1 MYASPYLPQIFRTN
15 LRRLPPAISQ
25 VAACINTATHPKE
38 STMSDTLKTTQ
49 EIQVNRDQLA
59 RYSGAVSRWCALTEG
74 NINYSAADETPKWE
88 SELAAFSKHLSFLDE
103 RKRKATPLQF

>member
-1 MYASPYLPQIFRTN
+1 VYAPPYLPRIFCTN
-15 LRRLPPAISQ
+15 LRRLPHAINQITS
-25 VAACINTATHPKE
+25 CLNTATNPKE
-38 STMSDTLKTTQ
+38 SLMSNTQKTTR
-49 EIQVNRDQLA
+49 ENQVTRDQLA